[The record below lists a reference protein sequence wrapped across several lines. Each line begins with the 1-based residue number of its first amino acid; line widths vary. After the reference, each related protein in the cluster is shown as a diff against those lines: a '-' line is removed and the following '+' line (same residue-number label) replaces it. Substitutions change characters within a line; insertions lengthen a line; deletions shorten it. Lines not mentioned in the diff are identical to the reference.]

1 MGGIVADEKEIEGSD
16 LGAIV
21 ANELR
26 SSKRYAETELKDK
39 RTLAI
44 EYLHGTMRDVPA
56 RTNGSAV
63 ISRDLSDTMSWIL
76 PGVMRVFTASD
87 NMVIY
92 EPETQQD
99 EEFAKQATDYAN
111 YVFFKDNDGYRALYN
126 ATHDSLALGN
136 GIVRHYWDPTP
147 KTEITNHSRLSEM
160 QLAML
165 DDDPDVE
172 ILTQRQNDEP
182 DLVPMPD
189 PQTGQMVQVPIQ
201 TYDVKVQRTKSRGRI
216 CIEACKPEN
225 FFIDSEATTIEEA
238 RFTAYLQDGMTRSDL
253 MEMAGYYGWDK
264 QEIEDLSADAIMVQ
278 DEEGLARDREAITF
292 SANTLKST
300 QLIDLYLCYI
310 KADVDGD
317 GIAEM
322 VQVWYAGDSGAGK
335 VLGWEVCE
343 DDLPFSDIPC
353 YPVPHRWDAESVAD
367 RTMDVQ
373 RIKTVLLRQSLEN
386 LYAHNM
392 PMREVEVGTVENPDI
407 LVNPRFG
414 GIIWRKKGSAPIL
427 PHAVQFV
434 ADKSFA
440 AMDYMDTV
448 IAKRTGVS
456 RTTMALDPEA
466 LQNQTATA
474 SQNQRDAGY
483 SQIELIAR
491 NMAELGWKRVF
502 KQVLKLAV
510 KHQDRPRTIRL
521 RDKWVEMDPRSWNA
535 GMDATINVGLGTGS
549 RDRDMQMLGQV
560 LQTQMMM
567 ADRFMAAG
575 AQAEAIEMLPKITN
589 TLVRMAESAGLK
601 NPEDY
606 YPEFAAEKIAELK
619 QMAADAANKPD
630 PQMEL
635 KKLEIE
641 ASGQIEQQK
650 IIAHAE
656 AEKMKAQGNVVKERA
671 QMEADL
677 QVKDAELR
685 NATEIEG
692 VKIASAERIEFARL
706 QFEAFKLQETLGLER
721 EKMANAVK
729 VAAAKPAPKPAP
741 GATP

>member
-1 MGGIVADEKEIEGSD
+1 MADEKEIEGSD

-56 RTNGSAV
+56 RPNGSSV

-87 NMVIY
+87 QMVIY

-111 YVFFKDNDGYRALYN
+111 YVFFRDNNGYRTLYN

-147 KTEITNHSRLSEM
+147 KTDISSHTRLSGE
-160 QLAML
+160 QLALMMQ
-165 DDDPDVE
+165 DPDVE
-172 ILTQRQNDEP
+172 ILTGNENEQP
-182 DLVPMPD
+182 DLVPVAD
-189 PQTGQMVQVPIQ
+189 PQTGQMMQVPVK
-201 TYDVKVQRTKSRGRI
+201 TYDVKVQRTKSRGKV
-216 CIEACKPEN
+216 CVEACKPEN
-225 FFIDSEATTIEEA
+225 FFLDSEATTIEEA
-238 RFTAYLQDGMTRSDL
+238 RFVAYLHDSMTRSDL
-253 MEMAGYYGWDK
+253 MEMAGYYGWDR
-264 QEIEDLSADAIMVQ
+264 QEIEDLSADSIMIQ

-300 QLIDLYLCYI
+300 QLIDLYICYV
-310 KADVDGD
+310 KADVDDD
-317 GIAEM
+317 GIAET

-335 VLGWEVCE
+335 VLGWDVYE
-343 DDLPFSDIPC
+343 DELPFSDIPC

-373 RIKTVLLRQSLEN
+373 RIKTVLLRQSLDN
-386 LYAHNM
+386 IYAHNL
-392 PMREVEVGTVENPDI
+392 PMREVEANSVLNPDI
-407 LVNPRFG
+407 LVNPKFG
-414 GIIWRKKGSAPIL
+414 GIIWRKAGSNPIV
-427 PHAVQFV
+427 PHAVPFV
-434 ADKSFA
+434 ADKSFQ
-440 AMDYMDTV
+440 AMDYMDMV

-491 NMAELGWKRVF
+491 NMAELGWRRVF
-502 KQVLKLAV
+502 RQVLKLSV

-560 LQTQMMM
+560 LNTQMMM

-606 YPEFAAEKIAELK
+606 YPEFAAEKVAALK

-630 PQMEL
+630 PQAEL
-635 KKLEIE
+635 KKMEIE

-706 QFEAFKLQETLGLER
+706 QFEASKLYATMALER
-721 EKMANAVK
+721 EKMANAAN
-729 VAAAKPAPKPAP
+729 VAASRQQSKPAPKPEP
-741 GATP
+741 GPTP